1 MKILKTLLSPVGEE
15 GINQLQMGMKKH
27 SADPDVQP
35 LHNLCSCLRNNQPG
49 MSPVDGAKKYLG
61 KILAIFHQEYAYP
74 FMKKTYI
81 ASIMDYCKISA

>member
-1 MKILKTLLSPVGEE
+1 
-15 GINQLQMGMKKH
+15 
-27 SADPDVQP
+27 
-35 LHNLCSCLRNNQPG
+35 

-61 KILAIFHQEYAYP
+61 KILTMFHQEYAYP